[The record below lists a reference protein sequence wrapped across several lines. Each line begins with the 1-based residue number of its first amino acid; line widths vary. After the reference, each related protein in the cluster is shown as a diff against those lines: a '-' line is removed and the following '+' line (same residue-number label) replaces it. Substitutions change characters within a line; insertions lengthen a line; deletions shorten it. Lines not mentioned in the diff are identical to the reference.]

1 MYRYLSVAAFVST
14 RTPWRVPPWVTLGW
28 GGVVPYPTP
37 GDRSRGP
44 VREASREA
52 SRDTS
57 REVSQDTLPG
67 GCPGPVP
74 GTGPLGWGRA
84 LPHPTPG

>member
-28 GGVVPYPTP
+28 GGVGPYPTP

-57 REVSQDTLPG
+57 REVSRDTLREGVPDRSL
-67 GCPGPVP
+67 GPVP
-74 GTGPLGWGRA
+74 WG
-84 LPHPTPG
+84 GVG